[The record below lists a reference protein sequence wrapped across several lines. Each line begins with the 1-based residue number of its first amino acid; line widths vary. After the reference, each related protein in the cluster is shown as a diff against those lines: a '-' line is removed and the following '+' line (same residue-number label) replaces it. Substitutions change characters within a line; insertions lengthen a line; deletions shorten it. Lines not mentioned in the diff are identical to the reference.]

1 MRKLIALAMSVTT
14 MLAAL
19 ALEAARAQEFPNRPI
34 TIIVPYAAGGVTDQI
49 TRIVSES
56 ASQILGQPIVVDNR
70 AGAGGQIAA
79 SAVKNAAPD
88 GYTLLLA
95 DVGTHAI
102 NKSLFRKLSYDP
114 VSDFA
119 PVAEIGESPQV
130 LVVPSSSPLRDLNG
144 ILKTAR
150 EQPRAIR
157 FASPGLGSGSHLQ
170 GEIMASSKKIELV
183 HVPYRGSSAI
193 MPDLISG
200 RLDMYFGAA
209 TSVLPFIREGSLKGI
224 AAADPNR
231 IPQLPDLPTVAELGM
246 PELSLPLWVGVLAP
260 AATSQAVV
268 QKLHAAF
275 IGALAS
281 PKVKE
286 RFASIVLNVPPAR
299 TPAEFASF
307 MQAETDRL
315 APVVRQAGI
324 VME

>member
-1 MRKLIALAMSVTT
+1 MRNLFALAVSATT
-14 MLAAL
+14 ILAGL
-19 ALEAARAQEFPNRPI
+19 AFEAARAQEFPTRPI
-34 TIIVPYAAGGVTDQI
+34 SIIVPYAAGGVTDQI
-49 TRIVSES
+49 TRIVGES
-56 ASQILGQPIVVDNR
+56 ASQILGQPIVIDNR

-79 SAVKNAAPD
+79 NAVKNAAPD

-95 DVGTHAI
+95 DIGTH
-102 NKSLFRKLSYDP
+102 
-114 VSDFA
+114 VSDFTPIA
-119 PVAEIGESPQV
+119 AIGESPQV
-130 LVVPSSSPLRDLNG
+130 LLVPSSSPFQNLDG
-144 ILKTAR
+144 ILKAAR
-150 EQPRAIR
+150 ENPGSIR

-170 GEIMASSKKIELV
+170 GEILGFSKKVEVV

-193 MPDLISG
+193 MPDLLAG
-200 RLDMYFGAA
+200 RIEMYFGAA
-209 TSVLPFIREGSLKGI
+209 TSALSFIREGNLRAI

-260 AATSQAVV
+260 AATSPGVV

-275 IGALAS
+275 VGALAS
-281 PKVKE
+281 QKVKE

-307 MQAETDRL
+307 MQSETDRL
-315 APVVRQAGI
+315 APIIRQAGI

>member
-1 MRKLIALAMSVTT
+1 MRNLFALAVSATT
-14 MLAAL
+14 ILAGL
-19 ALEAARAQEFPNRPI
+19 AFEAARAQEFPTRPI
-34 TIIVPYAAGGVTDQI
+34 SIIVPYAAGGVTDQI
-49 TRIVSES
+49 TRIVGES
-56 ASQILGQPIVVDNR
+56 ASQILGQPIVIDNR

-79 SAVKNAAPD
+79 NAVKNAAPD

-95 DVGTHAI
+95 DIGTHAI

-114 VSDFA
+114 VSDFT
-119 PVAEIGESPQV
+119 PIAEIGESPQV
-130 LVVPSSSPLRDLNG
+130 LVVPSSSPFQNLDG
-144 ILKTAR
+144 ILKAAR
-150 EQPRAIR
+150 ENPGSIR

-170 GEIMASSKKIELV
+170 GEILGFSKKVEVV

-193 MPDLISG
+193 MPDLLAG
-200 RLDMYFGAA
+200 RIEMYFGAA
-209 TSVLPFIREGSLKGI
+209 TSALSFIREGNLRAI

-260 AATSQAVV
+260 AATSPGVV
-268 QKLHAAF
+268 QKLHGAF
-275 IGALAS
+275 VGALAS
-281 PKVKE
+281 QKVKE

-307 MQAETDRL
+307 MQSETDRL
-315 APVVRQAGI
+315 APIIRQAGI